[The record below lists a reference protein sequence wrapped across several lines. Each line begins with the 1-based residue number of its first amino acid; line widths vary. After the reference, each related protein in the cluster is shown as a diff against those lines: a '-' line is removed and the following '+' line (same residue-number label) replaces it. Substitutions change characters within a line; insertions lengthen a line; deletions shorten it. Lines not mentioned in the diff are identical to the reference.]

1 MEHEDSRLMAHDD
14 RCKVILFDLG
24 GVLLKLN
31 DPIETFGL
39 QIDQDEFKE
48 RWLRSPSVRKFES
61 GGMNNEE
68 FARNIVAEAEL
79 PYDWQEFLQR
89 FDSWPDQLFDQ
100 TLSVLRAIPA
110 KFDRALLSNIN
121 ALHWGR
127 DNIAGQLVG
136 CFDHSFLSYETGLI
150 KPDREAF
157 ELVVNTYNCQ
167 PGEILFFD
175 DSPLNVSAAANYGMQ
190 AVLAMGIGDVS
201 AVLRE
206 RGVLSQAR

>member
-1 MEHEDSRLMAHDD
+1 MAHDNQF
-14 RCKVILFDLG
+14 KVILFDLG

-39 QIDQDEFKE
+39 QIDKAEFTE

-89 FDSWPDQLFDQ
+89 FDAWPDRLFDE
-100 TLSVLRAIPA
+100 TIDVLNAIP
-110 KFDRALLSNIN
+110 DNINRALLSNIN

-127 DNIAGQLVG
+127 DEIAGQIAAHLDQV
-136 CFDHSFLSYETGLI
+136 FLSFKTGLV
-150 KPDREAF
+150 KPDKEAF
-157 ELVVNTYNCQ
+157 EMVATTYACR
-167 PGEILFFD
+167 PEEIL
-175 DSPLNVSAAANYGMQ
+175 
-190 AVLAMGIGDVS
+190 
-201 AVLRE
+201 
-206 RGVLSQAR
+206 